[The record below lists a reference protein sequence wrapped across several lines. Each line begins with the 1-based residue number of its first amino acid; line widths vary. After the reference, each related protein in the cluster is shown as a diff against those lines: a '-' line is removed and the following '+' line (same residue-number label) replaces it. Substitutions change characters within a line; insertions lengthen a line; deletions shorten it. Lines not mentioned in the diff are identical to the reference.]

1 MLFISE
7 THRIIGARFDDFES
21 HYRDRWLPA
30 VAKDPGTRFLWY
42 FNRAHGSSVSF
53 NVVTITAAADF
64 DAWARLQ
71 QRVESGDMQELAHTA
86 DQMRYG
92 TSAAINRRLE
102 WSRMPE
108 IDLASVPTAA
118 QDHERTMY
126 IEDTVRVSLDDPDA
140 GEQAIRAAHRGLGE
154 PGAGALTEFVAAFRP
169 VSVAGRRSEVTLLQR
184 ILDLGVL
191 AKYYVEGDLPP
202 NPPWSAAHA
211 ATPFD
216 DTWQTRVLRAAPWSP
231 LA

>member
-1 MLFISE
+1 VLYISE

-21 HYRDRWLPA
+21 LCRDEWLPA
-30 VAKDPGTRFLWY
+30 VAKDRGTRFLWY

-53 NVVTITAAADF
+53 NVVTVTAAADF
-64 DAWARLQ
+64 EAWARLQ
-71 QRVESGDMQELAHTA
+71 DRVESGDMQELAHTA

-108 IDLASVPTAA
+108 VDLTSVPTTA

-126 IEDTVRVSLDDPDA
+126 IEDTIHVSLDDPDA
-140 GEQAIRAAHRGLGE
+140 GEAAIRKAHRGLGE
-154 PGAGALTEFVAAFRP
+154 PGPGALTEFVAAFRP
-169 VSVAGRRSEVTLLQR
+169 LPVAGRRSQVTLLQR
-184 ILDLGVL
+184 VLDLGIL
-191 AKYYVEGDLPP
+191 AKYYTEGTPPP
-202 NPPWSAAHA
+202 NPPWSAAHDPV
-211 ATPFD
+211 PFD
-216 DTWQTRVLRAAPWSP
+216 DTWQTRVLRVATWSP